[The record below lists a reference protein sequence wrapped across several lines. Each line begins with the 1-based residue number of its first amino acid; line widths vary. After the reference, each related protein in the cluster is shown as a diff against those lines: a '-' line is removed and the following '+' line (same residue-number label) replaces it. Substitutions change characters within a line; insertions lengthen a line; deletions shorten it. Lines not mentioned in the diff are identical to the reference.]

1 MASVKLADL
10 TTEIVTPTEG
20 TGIFDILLEKMEK
33 RIQEQYEAG
42 RITGSDF
49 ATVYLGT
56 VQSVLQSSIQFL
68 LNKDKAAMDAAIA
81 EATVEKQWGYDVTTD
96 VNGDL
101 VLGASTGQGLIDEQ
115 VTKAANEVDLV
126 IGQVA
131 KIYADVALVG
141 QQQTS
146 ELAQTSD
153 PTGGLLKAKQD
164 LVAAQTLGFASD
176 TKQKILKQLLEG
188 YAVTLSIAGTATV
201 PNATTEPAI
210 DNLVFEILNDVGST
224 ALLNTAGAFD
234 VGL

>member
-1 MASVKLADL
+1 
-10 TTEIVTPTEG
+10 
-20 TGIFDILLEKMEK
+20 
-33 RIQEQYEAG
+33 
-42 RITGSDF
+42 
-49 ATVYLGT
+49 
-56 VQSVLQSSIQFL
+56 
-68 LNKDKAAMDAAIA
+68 
-81 EATVEKQWGYDVTTD
+81 
-96 VNGDL
+96 
-101 VLGASTGQGLIDEQ
+101 
-115 VTKAANEVDLV
+115 VDLV